1 MTILNS
7 LFIAT
12 IPGRPALHERS
23 ISSPANS
30 GRQHHLANFMTT
42 HQASDGE
49 NSERILAPRSAFRQ
63 DRAATAQGFR
73 QPLSPKDLA
82 PLVIPKQ
89 PSSLPQLAKKISMTR
104 LKQSTTLQDSA
115 NLAPKADDSPKNR
128 TPFTPFT
135 PISGS
140 LSTVTPRSATTALTS
155 STLATPVSAPA
166 ESRVSPH
173 PWEKSVLSNFDIAS
187 HDTSSDV
194 TSTPKAESRHASRSP
209 PAGSHKRGQ
218 SDSGSIMERGRPRRR
233 YDNSLVGG
241 SHKRNESKRSISTER
256 LAFETLP
263 QGLRSNEAASKLDQ
277 AEVSLLKKQAI
288 GQALRFEVLKREDVD
303 SLSKVR
309 IYLAISTLK
318 SSHLTP
324 NRNSG
329 T

>member
-1 MTILNS
+1 
-7 LFIAT
+7 
-12 IPGRPALHERS
+12 
-23 ISSPANS
+23 
-30 GRQHHLANFMTT
+30 
-42 HQASDGE
+42 
-49 NSERILAPRSAFRQ
+49 
-63 DRAATAQGFR
+63 
-73 QPLSPKDLA
+73 
-82 PLVIPKQ
+82 
-89 PSSLPQLAKKISMTR
+89 
-104 LKQSTTLQDSA
+104 
-115 NLAPKADDSPKNR
+115 
-128 TPFTPFT
+128 
-135 PISGS
+135 
-140 LSTVTPRSATTALTS
+140 
-155 STLATPVSAPA
+155 
-166 ESRVSPH
+166 
-173 PWEKSVLSNFDIAS
+173 
-187 HDTSSDV
+187 
-194 TSTPKAESRHASRSP
+194 
-209 PAGSHKRGQ
+209 
-218 SDSGSIMERGRPRRR
+218 MERGRPRRR